1 MWSAKQKKEYLSDFL
16 SYYKTHY
23 VPSNKLQSVQVAQ
36 PDHPTPVR
44 LVARTGLASI
54 GSTPVYQAKNEEK
67 TVASEAQRYLARGK
81 EKVSSSADDISPLT
95 LWKDLESE
103 FPTLA
108 SMAKDVL
115 AIPAAGVG
123 CERSFSSERDVGS
136 YRRGR
141 LLGATIEDI
150 MIVKHYER
158 RRNPPVQKIESLDS
172 SIKESQAPPPQS
184 MDEESE
190 EDVNLIWDDEDEENT
205 DQSEVD
211 AASDSESETES
222 DLESV

>member
-1 MWSAKQKKEYLSDFL
+1 VWSAKQKKEYLSDFL
-16 SYYKTHY
+16 SYYETHY
-23 VPSNKLQSVQVAQ
+23 VPLNESQSASAAQ
-36 PDHPTPVR
+36 PNQPTPVR
-44 LVARTGLASI
+44 LMVRTGLASI
-54 GSTPVYQAKNEEK
+54 GCTPVYQAKGEEK
-67 TVASEAQRYLARGK
+67 TVASEARQYLARGK
-81 EKVSSSADDISPLT
+81 EKVSPSADDISPLT

-115 AIPAAGVG
+115 AISAAGVG
-123 CERSFSSERDVGS
+123 CERSFSSGRDIGS

-158 RRNPPVQKIESLDS
+158 QQNPPVQKLERLDE
-172 SIKESQAPPPQS
+172 ESQVPPPQS

-190 EDVNLIWDDEDEENT
+190 EEDDNLIWNDEDEENT

-211 AASDSESETES
+211 AASDSESEMES